1 MHPLGVVPKA
11 KVDCWQSAL
20 GFIISGFPS
29 FDYVEWISQT
39 GRLVDSV
46 FNRISGGTLSA
57 PTGCSPRDCG
67 RLLAVDYSLKEYI
80 SLSLFFFFE
89 VDWSTLS

>member
-1 MHPLGVVPKA
+1 MRPLGVVPKA

-20 GFIISGFPS
+20 GFIISVFPS
-29 FDYVEWISQT
+29 FDYGEWISKA

-57 PTGCSPRDCG
+57 PTGVVPETVVDC
-67 RLLAVDYSLKEYI
+67 LQSITVFKE
-80 SLSLFFFFE
+80 
-89 VDWSTLS
+89 